1 MLLTEGIDEK
11 REKGGTLKK
20 KQHTG
25 METAREQFI
34 NIIEKDEE
42 KGSLLLSCSISF
54 SSVFYVYI
62 FFFGRTF
69 SPRSIF
75 CAKRFELR

>member
-11 REKGGTLKK
+11 KGKRGYIKK
-20 KQHTG
+20 RIFL
-25 METAREQFI
+25 ETAREQFI

-62 FFFGRTF
+62 FFGRTF
-69 SPRSIF
+69 LPSFNIL
-75 CAKRFELR
+75 C

>member
-11 REKGGTLKK
+11 KGKRGYIKK
-20 KQHTG
+20 RIFL
-25 METAREQFI
+25 ETAREQFI
-34 NIIEKDEE
+34 NIIEKDE
-42 KGSLLLSCSISF
+42 KKVRFYCHARYHF
-54 SSVFYVYI
+54 QVFFMCI
-62 FFFGRTF
+62 FFLGELF

>member
-11 REKGGTLKK
+11 REKRGYIKK
-20 KQHTG
+20 EATQEL
-25 METAREQFI
+25 ETAREQFI

-62 FFFGRTF
+62 FFWPNFLPSF
-69 SPRSIF
+69 DIL
-75 CAKRFELR
+75 C